1 MRALGQVCLRRGEE
15 QELRAGKLW
24 VYDNEIDWVDDLCRD
39 GHVVEVLDSRMGF
52 VAYGFFNGRSKITVR
67 ILTRDKNENI
77 DADFFRCR
85 LQAAWDHRRSL
96 GFSNACR
103 VVFGESDGL
112 PGLTVD
118 KFGDYLS
125 VQILSLGME
134 RIKQTLV
141 EALVEILHPIGIYER
156 DDVPVRQ
163 KEGLPLTTGVLYG
176 QVPPLT
182 EIWERDARMMVD
194 IPGGQKT
201 GHFLDQQENRG
212 RIKPYCKDRSV
223 LDLCSHTGGF
233 AIHAALYGAARVEAV
248 DVSQS
253 ALDMLRRNAA
263 LNAVEDKITTVA
275 ANVFDLMKAYD
286 EGGKVFD
293 TVICDPPAFAKSRKA
308 LEGAYRGY
316 KELNL
321 RCMRI
326 TAPGGYLISC
336 SCSQFMTPEL
346 FLDMLRDAA
355 ADSGRRV
362 RLLETLIQSR
372 DHPAALNAEQSLYLK
387 GYILQV
393 I

>member
-201 GHFLDQQENRG
+201 GHFLDQQENRS
-212 RIKPYCKDRSV
+212 RIKPYCKIEACWTCAAIPGALPSTPPCTERPGWRRWMCRRAHWI
-223 LDLCSHTGGF
+223 CSAG
-233 AIHAALYGAARVEAV
+233 
-248 DVSQS
+248 
-253 ALDMLRRNAA
+253 
-263 LNAVEDKITTVA
+263 
-275 ANVFDLMKAYD
+275 
-286 EGGKVFD
+286 
-293 TVICDPPAFAKSRKA
+293 
-308 LEGAYRGY
+308 
-316 KELNL
+316 
-321 RCMRI
+321 MR
-326 TAPGGYLISC
+326 L
-336 SCSQFMTPEL
+336 
-346 FLDMLRDAA
+346 
-355 ADSGRRV
+355 
-362 RLLETLIQSR
+362 
-372 DHPAALNAEQSLYLK
+372 
-387 GYILQV
+387 
-393 I
+393 